1 MSDSLKFWLSLSIV
15 FAVIIGVIRFRKINP
30 SYYPFIY
37 RVSLSLVVELL
48 RRVLL
53 LQNNYSAA
61 TLVTNLFA
69 LADFFLF
76 AWLFHN
82 WGLFKK
88 DKRLYLG
95 ILLGFFVAWCVATY
109 ASPKHFFSANL
120 YFRILYSFALIFFSV
135 TTLNSLII
143 NTRGGMLRNA
153 KFWICIGIIIFYTL
167 FIIICA
173 TQLSVVRE
181 NVSKDFQRKFYDIMV
196 FSNLFVNLLYAG
208 AVLWIPRKKV
218 FTTVY

>member
-1 MSDSLKFWLSLSIV
+1 MSDLLKFWLSLSIV
-15 FAVIIGVIRFRKINP
+15 FAVIIGIVRFRKINP
-30 SYYPFIY
+30 AYYPFIY
-37 RVSLSLVVELL
+37 RVSLVLVVELV

-53 LQNNYSAA
+53 RQDNYNAA
-61 TLVTNLFA
+61 TLVANLFT
-69 LADFFLF
+69 LADFLLF
-76 AWLFHN
+76 AWLFHY
-82 WGLFKK
+82 WGLFKQ
-88 DKRLYLG
+88 DKRLFFG
-95 ILLGFFVAWCVATY
+95 IIALFIALWCIVTY
-109 ASPKHFFSANL
+109 TSPHHFFSPNL

-143 NTRGGMLRNA
+143 NTRGGMLKNA

-173 TQLSVVRE
+173 TQLSVLGA

-208 AVLWIPRKKV
+208 AALWIPRKKV
-218 FTTVY
+218 FTAVY

>member
-1 MSDSLKFWLSLSIV
+1 MSDLLKFWLSLSIG
-15 FAVIIGVIRFRKINP
+15 FAVIIGIIRFRKIDP

-48 RRVLL
+48 RRILL
-53 LQNNYSAA
+53 KDNNYAAA
-61 TLVTNLFA
+61 TLVANLFS

-88 DKRLYLG
+88 DKTLFLG
-95 ILLGFFVAWCVATY
+95 ILLAFFVVWFITAY
-109 ASPKHFFSANL
+109 SFPKHFFYPNL
-120 YFRILYSFALIFFSV
+120 YFRILYSFTLIFFSV

-143 NTRGGMLRNA
+143 NTRGGMLKNA

-173 TQLSVVRE
+173 TQLSILKE
-181 NVSKDFQRKFYDIMV
+181 NVSKEFQRKFYDIMV
-196 FSNLFVNLLYAG
+196 FSNLFVNILYAG

-218 FTTVY
+218 FTAVY

>member
-15 FAVIIGVIRFRKINP
+15 FAVIIGIIRFRKIDP

-37 RVSLSLVVELL
+37 RVSLSLTVELT

-53 LQNNYSAA
+53 LQNNYNAA

-69 LADFFLF
+69 LADFMLF

-82 WGLFKK
+82 WGLLKR
-88 DKRLYLG
+88 DKALYTG
-95 ILLGFFVAWCVATY
+95 LLLSFLIVWCLATFSSTKG
-109 ASPKHFFSANL
+109 AFSPNL

-135 TTLNSLII
+135 TTLNTLII
-143 NTRGGMLRNA
+143 NTRRGMLKNA
-153 KFWICIGIIIFYTL
+153 KFWICIGVIIFYTL

-173 TQLSVVRE
+173 TQLSMLSE
-181 NVSKDFQRKFYDIMV
+181 NVSREFRRKFYDIMV

-208 AVLWIPRKKV
+208 VAVWIPRKKV
-218 FTTVY
+218 FLEVY

>member
-1 MSDSLKFWLSLSIV
+1 MSDLLKFWLSLSIV
-15 FAVIIGVIRFRKINP
+15 FAVITGIIRFRKIDP

-53 LQNNYSAA
+53 LDQNNAAA
-61 TLVTNLFA
+61 TLVTNFFS

-88 DKRLYLG
+88 DKTLFLG
-95 ILLGFFVAWCVATY
+95 ILLSFFVVWCITAYTF
-109 ASPKHFFSANL
+109 PRHFFYPNL

-143 NTRGGMLRNA
+143 NTRGGMLKNA

-173 TQLSVVRE
+173 TQLSILKE
-181 NVSKDFQRKFYDIMV
+181 NVSKEFQRKFYDIMV

-218 FTTVY
+218 FTAVY

>member
-15 FAVIIGVIRFRKINP
+15 FAVIIGIVRFRKINP

-167 FIIICA
+167 FIIICT

>member
-95 ILLGFFVAWCVATY
+95 ILLGFFVAWCIATY

-167 FIIICA
+167 FIIICT

-196 FSNLFVNLLYAG
+196 LSNLFVNLLYAG
-208 AVLWIPRKKV
+208 AVLWIPKKKV

>member
-1 MSDSLKFWLSLSIV
+1 MSDLLKFWLSLSIV

-37 RVSLSLVVELL
+37 RVSLSLVVELV

-53 LQNNYSAA
+53 LQNNSNAA
-61 TLVTNLFA
+61 TLVTNLFS
-69 LADFFLF
+69 LADFLCF

-82 WGLFKK
+82 WGLFK
-88 DKRLYLG
+88 RNRRFFLATIVFF
-95 ILLGFFVAWCVATY
+95 ILAWVVASY
-109 ASPKHFFSANL
+109 ASPRHFFSPNL

-143 NTRGGMLRNA
+143 NTRGGMLKNA

-173 TQLSVVRE
+173 TQLSVLRE

-196 FSNLFVNLLYAG
+196 FCNLFVNLLYAG
-208 AVLWIPRKKV
+208 AALWIPRKKV